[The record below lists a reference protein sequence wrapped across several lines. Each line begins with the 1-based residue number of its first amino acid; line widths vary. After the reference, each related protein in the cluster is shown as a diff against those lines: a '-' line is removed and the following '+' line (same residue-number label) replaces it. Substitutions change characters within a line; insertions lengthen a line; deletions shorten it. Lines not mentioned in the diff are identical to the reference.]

1 MKKNDQSE
9 KFSFAKDI
17 AIQALVFIAA
27 DEERLE
33 RFLAFSGI
41 EAASIRQ
48 AAQEPGFLAGVLEH
62 LSGDEN
68 LLLAL
73 AEQSGLRPEQIAS
86 ARALLAGPDLP

>member
-1 MKKNDQSE
+1 MKKSDPSE
-9 KFSFAKDI
+9 KFSAARDI

-27 DEERLE
+27 DEERLG

-41 EAASIRQ
+41 DPASIRQ

-68 LLLAL
+68 LLLRL

-86 ARALLAGPDLP
+86 ARALLAGPGGP